1 MKEAY
6 KQKVYNLIEGVLSRT
21 RVLDDG
27 ITDVKKIEPNQIR
40 DLIKEVTKLTENIKE
55 IIDIS

>member
-1 MKEAY
+1 MKDIY

-27 ITDVKKIEPNQIR
+27 ITG
-40 DLIKEVTKLTENIKE
+40 
-55 IIDIS
+55 

>member
-1 MKEAY
+1 MKDSLQT
-6 KQKVYNLIEGVLSRT
+6 KKVYNLIEGVLSRT

-40 DLIKEVTKLTENIKE
+40 ET
-55 IIDIS
+55 

>member
-27 ITDVKKIEPNQIR
+27 ITGVKKIEPNQAR